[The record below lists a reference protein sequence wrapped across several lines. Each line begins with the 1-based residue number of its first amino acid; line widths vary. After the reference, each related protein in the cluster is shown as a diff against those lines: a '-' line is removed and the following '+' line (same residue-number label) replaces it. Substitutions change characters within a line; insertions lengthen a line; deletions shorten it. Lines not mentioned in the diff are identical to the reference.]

1 MSDFERNKDQI
12 QAGVQAG
19 ASLVGRIAVII
30 TDAVGSIARE
40 VGDFVTEGIEM
51 REAARLARRDEK
63 RDAGPAGLDERPVGV
78 DERPAGLD
86 DPAGHDPQE

>member
-1 MSDFERNKDQI
+1 MGDFERNKDQI

-19 ASLVGRIAVII
+19 ASLVGRITMII

-51 REAARLARRDEK
+51 REAAKTSR
-63 RDAGPAGLDERPVGV
+63 LDEDKNSWPI
-78 DERPAGLD
+78 DLD
-86 DPAGHDPQE
+86 NIDPGELQG